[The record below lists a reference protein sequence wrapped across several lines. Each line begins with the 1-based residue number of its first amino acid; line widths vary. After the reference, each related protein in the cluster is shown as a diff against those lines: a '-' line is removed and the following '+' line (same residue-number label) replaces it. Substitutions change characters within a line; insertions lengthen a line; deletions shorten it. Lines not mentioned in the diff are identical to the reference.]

1 MALLAVL
8 VLTLGLGFWIL
19 LPLLRAEDYLASEYP
34 AASEL
39 KDLYALKNV
48 AYDTLRDIDFDFR
61 MGKLAEKDY
70 LDLKARYQAEA
81 AEVVGQIETLEE
93 RLESERKP
101 RPRGGPVAKPLR

>member
-1 MALLAVL
+1 LALLAIL

-19 LPLLRAEDYLASEYP
+19 LPLLRTEDYLPSEYP
-34 AASEL
+34 AVSEL

-81 AEVVGQIETLEE
+81 AEVVGQIETLEG

-101 RPRGGPVAKPLR
+101 RPRREPVVKPLR